1 MNLYLSTIS
10 RLLIMSVIIS
20 ETPNYLRYIKTHK
33 LVIPIVTE
41 R

>member
-10 RLLIMSVIIS
+10 RLLIMSVIMFG
-20 ETPNYLRYIKTHK
+20 TLNYLWYIKAYK
-33 LVIPIVTE
+33 LIIPIVTE